1 MDIRPENCETYV
13 RMQEVQLRNA
23 KRSYTCAKHS
33 SLQTVDGATGVV
45 GGGHTM
51 HKEIKKKESK
61 KEKGE
66 EFWKDHFVHLDDHN
80 KML

>member
-1 MDIRPENCETYV
+1 MSSLGLHRY
-13 RMQEVQLRNA
+13 A
-23 KRSYTCAKHS
+23 KASYTCAKHS

-51 HKEIKKKESK
+51 HTYSHIHKEIKKKESK

>member
-1 MDIRPENCETYV
+1 VVVPPWKRHCHDE
-13 RMQEVQLRNA
+13 QLRNA